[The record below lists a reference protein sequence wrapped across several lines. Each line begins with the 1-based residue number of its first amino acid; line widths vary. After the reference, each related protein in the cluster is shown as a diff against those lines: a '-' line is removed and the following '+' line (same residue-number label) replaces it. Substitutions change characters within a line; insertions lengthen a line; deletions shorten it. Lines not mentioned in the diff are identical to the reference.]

1 MEFFFFVY
9 QDISQQSSSCLL
21 NLAYQFL
28 LVIFLLVSSCLREL
42 PALCIWA
49 LTRQLLGVIIQVSGS
64 IHCQGSCHGDYL
76 ISSFL
81 GCWGR
86 STDFLR
92 HHLLMQIGL
101 ITSPLIILSHKDAS
115 IYHWITGVIS
125 WLAASA
131 QHIAVHT
138 QQVTTKVRQQ
148 LHILRQASCQVVNSV
163 HKNSYTRTA
172 WIPRNVSI
180 HYILFRDKTDFLI
193 VAGSAFYQIWMR
205 RLHLAKCAY
214 C

>member
-1 MEFFFFVY
+1 MLFLLISENEFIHEIKRDGMTSLHGILFF
-9 QDISQQSSSCLL
+9 CLSGHFP
-21 NLAYQFL
+21 AEFFL
-28 LVIFLLVSSCLREL
+28 LVESCLPVLTCDFLLVSSCLREL

-163 HKNSYTRTA
+163 HKNSYTRTV
-172 WIPRNVSI
+172 WIP
-180 HYILFRDKTDFLI
+180 
-193 VAGSAFYQIWMR
+193 
-205 RLHLAKCAY
+205 
-214 C
+214 